1 MEMSL
6 MRAGLIYHHPGS
18 KPVPRQPRSLARLL
32 MFWQLT
38 VDRIEDGYTLGD
50 LIELLRGV
58 RRIDVLSGMTAC
70 DIVELLEEAALGPLP
85 RSGDAAT
92 VRQLRVRT
100 RLEPETYVEHP
111 DDTEDEWLDP
121 AKGRMEITL
130 GERHGFW
137 TGPYRIY
144 RDLLA
149 WGETGEPGGGLG
161 ENGFPVELA
170 GVRRLLDLPLR
181 YVPDT
186 IFSHSIVRES
196 GFETAISITFGE
208 FVTAVLRTVG
218 RFGSEEE
225 RREVLESML
234 PEPDEEGD
242 EEGGAGASGETEV
255 G

>member
-1 MEMSL
+1 
-6 MRAGLIYHHPGS
+6 MRAGLIYHYPGN

-58 RRIDVLSGMTAC
+58 RRVDILSAMTSC
-70 DIVELLEEAALGPLP
+70 GIEELLEEAALGPLP
-85 RSGDAAT
+85 RTGDAAT

-111 DDTEDEWLDP
+111 GDTDDDWLDP
-121 AKGRMEITL
+121 ARGKMEVTL

-137 TGPYRIY
+137 TGPYRIV
-144 RDLLA
+144 RDLVA
-149 WGETGEPGGGLG
+149 WGETGMPDGGLG

-170 GVRRLLDLPLR
+170 GIRRLLDLPLR

-186 IFSHSIVRES
+186 VISHSLVRDG
-196 GFETAISITFGE
+196 GFATAVSITFGE

-225 RREVLESML
+225 RREVLESMQ
-234 PEPDEEGD
+234 PEPDEEVD
-242 EEGGAGASGETEV
+242 EGPAGASGETEV